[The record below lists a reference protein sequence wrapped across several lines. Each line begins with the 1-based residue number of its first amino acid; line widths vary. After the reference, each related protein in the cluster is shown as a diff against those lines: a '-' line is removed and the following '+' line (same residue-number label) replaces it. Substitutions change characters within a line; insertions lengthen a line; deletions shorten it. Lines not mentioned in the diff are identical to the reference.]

1 MVLEGTRLG
10 VAQNKT
16 KRQVDF
22 KDGGLIGKD
31 PAQLFAEAGR
41 VDGRQAE
48 FVPILKLC
56 TKFVPILKSVVAAKS
71 GTDLL
76 PVLLVYLSNIFVR
89 A

>member
-1 MVLEGTRLG
+1 MVLEGTCLG
-10 VAQNKT
+10 VAQT

-48 FVPILKLC
+48 I
-56 TKFVPILKSVVAAKS
+56 VPILKSVVAAKS
-71 GTDLL
+71 GTDLSPVL
-76 PVLLVYLSNIFVR
+76 PVWLSNIFIR

>member
-10 VAQNKT
+10 VVRNKT

-22 KDGGLIGKD
+22 KDAGLIGKD
-31 PAQLFAEAGR
+31 PAQFAEAGR

-48 FVPILKLC
+48 FVPILK
-56 TKFVPILKSVVAAKS
+56 FVVAAKL
-71 GTDLL
+71 GTNLL
-76 PVLLVYLSNIFVR
+76 PVLPVCLSNIFVG

>member
-10 VAQNKT
+10 VARNKT

-22 KDGGLIGKD
+22 KDAGLIGKD

-41 VDGRQAE
+41 VDGGQAE
-48 FVPILKLC
+48 FVPILK
-56 TKFVPILKSVVAAKS
+56 FVVAAKL
-71 GTDLL
+71 GTNLL
-76 PVLLVYLSNIFVR
+76 PVLPVCLSNIFVG